1 MVKTAPSSQEYLAK
15 TVGLLQ
21 TQLANLVAME
31 NHEVHLFDKFI
42 SATRNLVSQLETPEE
57 KRGLLIKL
65 VLGNELTFA
74 QLPRNCLPLKVVRQ
88 LLLSGGGLGFSV
100 GELIPDPGYAWFV
113 GHLLSARF
121 LPSLLGYDELRRQL
135 LLYCE
140 SEVLPFLLGQL
151 MEFAE
156 SYWPAFRALLGFFL
170 SRAQELP
177 YVQGLLYLLSNL
189 LTPDPNYFE
198 ASPLSPAQI

>member
-1 MVKTAPSSQEYLAK
+1 M
-15 TVGLLQ
+15 
-21 TQLANLVAME
+21 
-31 NHEVHLFDKFI
+31 
-42 SATRNLVSQLETPEE
+42 
-57 KRGLLIKL
+57 
-65 VLGNELTFA
+65 
-74 QLPRNCLPLKVVRQ
+74 
-88 LLLSGGGLGFSV
+88 

>member
-1 MVKTAPSSQEYLAK
+1 M
-15 TVGLLQ
+15 
-21 TQLANLVAME
+21 
-31 NHEVHLFDKFI
+31 
-42 SATRNLVSQLETPEE
+42 
-57 KRGLLIKL
+57 
-65 VLGNELTFA
+65 
-74 QLPRNCLPLKVVRQ
+74 
-88 LLLSGGGLGFSV
+88 
-100 GELIPDPGYAWFV
+100 
-113 GHLLSARF
+113 
-121 LPSLLGYDELRRQL
+121 
-135 LLYCE
+135 
-140 SEVLPFLLGQL
+140 LPFLLGQL